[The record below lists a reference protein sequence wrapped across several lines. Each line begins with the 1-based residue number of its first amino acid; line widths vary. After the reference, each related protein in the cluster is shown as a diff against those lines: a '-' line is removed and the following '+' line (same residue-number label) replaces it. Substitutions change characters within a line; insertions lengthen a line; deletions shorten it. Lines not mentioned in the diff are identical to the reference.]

1 MLINLY
7 FGTSL
12 ITPSASRGTPWLRF
26 VYAWLQMVLSRTG
39 TGMKVF
45 PSLAK
50 EALHGLQLVNRFTE
64 ALYAVIKDSPSI
76 WLVCR
81 GLREMIQG
89 RRKRM
94 QCTCT
99 DIQGINERRD
109 ESLYK

>member
-39 TGMKVF
+39 TGMNVF

-50 EALHGLQLVNRFTE
+50 EALRGLQLVNRFTE

-81 GLREMIQG
+81 LRVAG
-89 RRKRM
+89 NDTRKKEKNAVHMHGYPRH
-94 QCTCT
+94 
-99 DIQGINERRD
+99 
-109 ESLYK
+109 